1 MKKNYPK
8 SRIAI
13 IVLITCT
20 ILFFLKQSGNN
31 LIGNTSSQNKQ
42 HSILLSD
49 KLIYTRHAK
58 CRMDCRHIS
67 EAEIKEVIIEGHIK
81 EQKSNANHKPCPTI
95 AIEDYTKTNKNLR
108 IVFAKCEDGVT
119 KVVTC
124 IELDKEFNCNCN

>member
-1 MKKNYPK
+1 MQKNYRK
-8 SRIAI
+8 SRIVI

-20 ILFFLKQSGNN
+20 ILFFFKRNDNN
-31 LIGNTSSQNKQ
+31 LQKNTSSSTKQ

-49 KLIYTRHAK
+49 KLIYTQHAK

-67 EAEIKEVIIEGHIK
+67 EAEIKEVIVEGHIN
-81 EQKSNANHKPCPTI
+81 EQKSNSNHKPCPTI
-95 AIEDYTKTNKNLR
+95 VIEDYTKTNKNLQ
-108 IVFAKCEDGVT
+108 IVFAKCSEGVT